1 MIIHV
6 PFFSKQTTS
15 IDAIT
20 LGCVIIIWVKDPSN
34 QLVLHEKEHVKQWL
48 RQPFTFHARYFYEMF
63 RNKLKGMTW
72 RDSYLNISYEIEAR
86 AASKS
91 TEEIKQ

>member
-1 MIIHV
+1 MIISL
-6 PFFSKQTTS
+6 PFFNKQTTS

-20 LGCVIIIWVKDPSN
+20 LGCVIIVWVKDPSN
-34 QLVLHEKEHVKQWL
+34 QLISHENCHVSQFKK
-48 RQPFTFHARYFYEMF
+48 QPFTFHARYFYEMF